1 MPLFRRS
8 LTLLERITEEFYQTG
23 NSLDDFLKDGTEEE
37 QKRFRLYYRRLEKKF
52 SPEEFRIDINYPV
65 NLLVMATTWCW
76 DSQTNIPV
84 FVRIAENSPNINLK
98 ILNKDQYPFLIDRI
112 NDRERVPQVL
122 MFSKDFYF
130 LDHWVERTTQAYKLY
145 AEVRQEIGW
154 DNSVEDEFLK
164 EYRKRYLKQQ
174 KDLELA
180 LIQEIRT
187 LLARTDA
194 IQAST
199 SRFFQ

>member
-1 MPLFRRS
+1 M
-8 LTLLERITEEFYQTG
+8 LERITEEFYQTG
-23 NSLDDFLKDGTEEE
+23 NSLDDFLKEGTEEE
-37 QKRFRLYYRRLEKKF
+37 QKRFRLYYRKLEKKF
-52 SPEEFRIDINYPV
+52 SPGEFRIDINSPV
-65 NLLVMATTWCW
+65 NLLVIATTWCW
-76 DSQTNIPV
+76 DSQTNVPV

-98 ILNKDQYPFLIDRI
+98 IFNKDQYPFLIDRI
-112 NDRERVPQVL
+112 NGGEKVPQVL
-122 MFSKDFYF
+122 MFSKDLYF
-130 LDHWVERTTQAYKLY
+130 LDRWVERTTQAYKLY

-154 DNSVEDEFLK
+154 DNSVKDEFLK
-164 EYRKRYLKQQ
+164 DYRKRYLKQQ